1 MHDPDSSAMQI
12 DVSAMPDSSSASIK
26 RKSPMLNETDEEGS
40 NIKKRAVLESKDECG
55 PFRDISPHFQC
66 REIEKPSDLR
76 IRFSTW
82 KSKGEN
88 SEEEKF
94 RKYFGIMIPP
104 KIQYVILQQSTIKG
118 GAISSSSIHRAL
130 NFHAANNRE
139 GNTTDEEAP
148 DGSDDASLPP
158 YESLFRPQVGENT
171 ISAANSVREV
181 STRGLAT
188 TSLINF
194 TSFFACANMCDTKL
208 SEISALLQA
217 NAYPLNSSY
226 TKFATVG
233 LKFLNGEFKPIV
245 KLSGVQEI
253 HKGVDL
259 DADAWNMVKN
269 HNSEMVTNTYA
280 AYQKKGKSEP
290 SRKVK
295 MNGCCIKFTKYLN
308 KKSIQISQKL
318 FEPMNPE
325 YIKITNASEEST
337 PEKSS
342 DNISKPSSLEN
353 NDRQGYP
360 REHVG
365 IMRPSEVTSRQEN
378 PQYQGYNSQPQR
390 NQYSYDNS
398 QYRQNQD
405 RYDHQQYHRN
415 NQYSPRNQ
423 GPQNYNPRGY
433 NHNYQSGNRNYNQ
446 SPRNE
451 QYANHRENP
460 ADILDQLGGS
470 TYFSTFDL
478 ASGFHQI
485 PVKETDRW
493 KTAFSTLQGHYQY
506 TRMPMGLKS
515 APSTFQRLMD
525 NVLRGLQDV
534 EMLVYLD
541 DVIIYA
547 KDLHEHQRKTKL
559 FLDRLRM
566 ANLVLQTDKVH
577 LLHKEAGFLGH
588 IVSEKG
594 VEPDPRKVEATS
606 NWPRPTNVKQ
616 IRQYLGTTGYYRR
629 FIKDYA
635 RIASPLSNLTK
646 KNKPFEWTE
655 ECETSFLTLKQHLC
669 KAPILQFP
677 DMNQKFTLTTDA
689 SDYAIGAVLSQTVD
703 GNDLPPLGSPSETD
717 TDSEVPRDDPRT
729 SALREQDTEDSS
741 VEAET
746 RVHQDASSDAESESS
761 LAQEPLD
768 SEIELELTSAATSV
782 DEPLED
788 DVFESELDTTLTD
801 AEISQARENVAKS
814 LRRSFE
820 AEDVPSRVNLRSIIN
835 DSRTSLTDEEDI
847 DKETR
852 ETLKELDPYDAE
864 TGRDDEMEKRIQQLV
879 EASSDILSS
888 EQGGS
893 SDDSSSAETTI
904 DRDEFLQQIQE
915 RAKRD
920 AFKTT
925 TSIIGRPRAVSTPAV
940 VAQTTRPRLSSIP
953 ENPCIQLNFSRP
965 PLDNTLSDQI
975 IPIAIPNLNPI
986 YNENT
991 IDYAQENCSNTRQNR
1006 VTLSREGLTYVND
1019 HIAHFIYADANT
1031 NDNVGKL
1038 LQDIG
1043 AIDLKNIKSK
1053 HPNVGQVLTTKFKNR
1068 YIFTVIVLQK
1078 HYENLSVE
1086 ALEKGINNLKR
1097 VCKRKGVNSL
1107 RIARNCSTTNNL
1119 PPGALAQTLSKIFT
1133 NPNTSITLCYGN
1145 TSAVPEHERL
1155 RIIQLLHSS
1164 PFGGHKGITQTYRK
1178 IRERFYWRN
1187 MRDDI
1192 TEFINNCAG
1201 CQENK
1206 ITRAKTRNPM
1216 IITDTPIES
1225 FDKVS
1230 IDTVGKLRT
1239 TTTGNCHI
1247 LTMQCHLTKYLLAI
1261 PLPNIKATT
1270 IANAL
1275 ARNLICQFGAPRAI
1289 LSDQGRPRQMF
1300 QNSRFLQLR
1309 TYNARRNK
1317 QKYRRM
1323 RSKYMDK

>member
-1 MHDPDSSAMQI
+1 M
-12 DVSAMPDSSSASIK
+12 
-26 RKSPMLNETDEEGS
+26 RKSNTVGDFYDYLNLLLSG
-40 NIKKRAVLESKDECG
+40 AQHAL
-55 PFRDISPHFQC
+55 
-66 REIEKPSDLR
+66 
-76 IRFSTW
+76 
-82 KSKGEN
+82 
-88 SEEEKF
+88 EEEKGNAYNASMMTPLKDLVVDIF
-94 RKYFGIMIPP
+94 IRGLPP
-104 KIQYVILQQSTIKG
+104 DMSTAVDSRNPTSLDEAYAEAKRIETRRNAHILPDNRYRSDY
-118 GAISSSSIHRAL
+118 
-130 NFHAANNRE
+130 NNYNNR
-139 GNTTDEEAP
+139 
-148 DGSDDASLPP
+148 
-158 YESLFRPQVGENT
+158 
-171 ISAANSVREV
+171 
-181 STRGLAT
+181 
-188 TSLINF
+188 
-194 TSFFACANMCDTKL
+194 
-208 SEISALLQA
+208 
-217 NAYPLNSSY
+217 
-226 TKFATVG
+226 
-233 LKFLNGEFKPIV
+233 
-245 KLSGVQEI
+245 
-253 HKGVDL
+253 
-259 DADAWNMVKN
+259 
-269 HNSEMVTNTYA
+269 
-280 AYQKKGKSEP
+280 YQ
-290 SRKVK
+290 
-295 MNGCCIKFTKYLN
+295 
-308 KKSIQISQKL
+308 
-318 FEPMNPE
+318 
-325 YIKITNASEEST
+325 
-337 PEKSS
+337 
-342 DNISKPSSLEN
+342 N
-353 NDRQGYP
+353 NDRQSYP

-365 IMRPSEVTSRQEN
+365 IMRPSEVPSRQEN
-378 PQYQGYNSQPQR
+378 LQHQGYNSQPQR

-405 RYDHQQYHRN
+405 RHDHQQYHRN

-460 ADILDQLGGS
+460 
-470 TYFSTFDL
+470 
-478 ASGFHQI
+478 
-485 PVKETDRW
+485 
-493 KTAFSTLQGHYQY
+493 
-506 TRMPMGLKS
+506 
-515 APSTFQRLMD
+515 
-525 NVLRGLQDV
+525 
-534 EMLVYLD
+534 
-541 DVIIYA
+541 
-547 KDLHEHQRKTKL
+547 
-559 FLDRLRM
+559 
-566 ANLVLQTDKVH
+566 
-577 LLHKEAGFLGH
+577 
-588 IVSEKG
+588 
-594 VEPDPRKVEATS
+594 
-606 NWPRPTNVKQ
+606 
-616 IRQYLGTTGYYRR
+616 
-629 FIKDYA
+629 
-635 RIASPLSNLTK
+635 
-646 KNKPFEWTE
+646 
-655 ECETSFLTLKQHLC
+655 
-669 KAPILQFP
+669 
-677 DMNQKFTLTTDA
+677 DA

-703 GNDLPPLGSPSETD
+703 GNDLPVSYLSRSLNKHEINYTTTEKECLAALYAMSIYRPYLLGRKFTLQSDHEPLNWMHSRKDPGQRLMRWMFKFSDYDYDFKYKPGKENVVADGLSRNPPERDLNQNLPNLKVMMLRTKPKSTPPQKPTDQNTADAKEKPKSSLKRSKSLPSSKLEAPKMPKPKLGRPPGAPNKKYTVDPNESCVAKRTRGQTKIDEQRTIAKTTPPITSQQRLKSGVRSSMPPKASPKPILNRIVRPLTPQPLGSQSETD

-904 DRDEFLQQIQE
+904 DRDEFFATNTGTSKT
-915 RAKRD
+915 RR
-920 AFKTT
+920 FKNT

-953 ENPCIQLNFSRP
+953 ENPSIQLNFSRP

-1068 YIFTVIVLQK
+1068 NIFTVIVLQK

-1119 PPGALAQTLSKIFT
+1119 PPGALAQTLSQIFT

-1289 LSDQGRPRQMF
+1289 LSDRGRPRQMF